1 MFCEAQW
8 LSWLSAELVI
18 FGPGFESRS
27 LQVSLFLLYTSH
39 GACKKHYTSHGASKN
54 LYTSLGVSKKSVI
67 EFTFNCLLVYG
78 ATQEV

>member
-39 GACKKHYTSHGASKN
+39 GACKN

-67 EFTFNCLLVYG
+67 EFTFMCLLVYR